1 MPVEWLGVL
10 DQMVRQRAVLDLARR
25 EGSHVPSYRATGR
38 PAPQRV
44 KSPFEAKSP
53 ALKAPQVRTS
63 LGPVTLTSGA
73 GAPARLSPA
82 PSVGRQ

>member
-1 MPVEWLGVL
+1 MSRP
-10 DQMVRQRAVLDLARR
+10 
-25 EGSHVPSYRATGR
+25 TGPQAD

-53 ALKAPQVRTS
+53 ALKAPQGRTS

-73 GAPARLSPA
+73 GPELPGSLQHHR
-82 PSVGRQ
+82 